1 MRYIYKVINLIKLF
15 IMKKLKLC
23 LLLALGLTVIY
34 SCSKDDLTTIEE
46 ETKIEETA
54 LRAGNLP
61 AASGQGTIDWVAE
74 GKRHFS
80 FHAKTKKDGSVSGSG
95 VLTYTQGDLKIRFD
109 IDCIQVEGSTA
120 YITGTITSHSESPEL
135 VGRVCY
141 FSATDNGEGNNAN
154 PDVMRP
160 LNIGGELS
168 NWDCSIRTVSG
179 YLEVLE
185 GNIQVSGG
193 N

>member
-1 MRYIYKVINLIKLF
+1 
-15 IMKKLKLC
+15 MKKLKQC
-23 LLLALGLTVIY
+23 FLLALSLTVIY
-34 SCSKDDLTTIEE
+34 SCSTEEMATFEE
-46 ETKIEETA
+46 ESKFEESSS
-54 LRAGNLP
+54 LRKGNTP
-61 AASGQGTIDWVAE
+61 SASGQGTIDWVAD

-80 FHAKTKKDGSVSGSG
+80 FNAKTNKDGSVSGSG

-109 IDCIQVEGSTA
+109 IDCIQVEGNTA
-120 YITGTITSHSESPEL
+120 YITGTITSHSENPEL
-135 VGRVCY
+135 VGRDCY
-141 FSATDNGEGNNAN
+141 FSATDNGEGNNAS

-160 LNIGGELS
+160 LNISGEGTD
-168 NWDCSIRTVSG
+168 WDCSIRTISG